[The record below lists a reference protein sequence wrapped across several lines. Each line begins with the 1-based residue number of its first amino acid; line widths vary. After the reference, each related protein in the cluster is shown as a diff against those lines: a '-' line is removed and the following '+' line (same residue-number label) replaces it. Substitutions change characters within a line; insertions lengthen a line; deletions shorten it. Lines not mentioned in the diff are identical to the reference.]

1 MFRLFRVRVGVRVG
15 VSNPRGRST
24 PCRPRVAL
32 WAQELSLIFAA
43 SMTQRGSVPARLLSR
58 LHHCARPYLYD
69 VCQTGIEPRTSAQPD
84 RFTRLS
90 LALDRIFELVFT
102 FNPSKTNALMHS
114 VPFIGNQTSI
124 ALFMISQV
132 VSTPRAQATPT
143 HPHVHLPHSPALSPA
158 LSPDPSP
165 DPSPIP

>member
-1 MFRLFRVRVGVRVG
+1 M
-15 VSNPRGRST
+15 
-24 PCRPRVAL
+24 
-32 WAQELSLIFAA
+32 
-43 SMTQRGSVPARLLSR
+43 
-58 LHHCARPYLYD
+58 
-69 VCQTGIEPRTSAQPD
+69 
-84 RFTRLS
+84 RLS

-143 HPHVHLPHSPALSPA
+143 HPHVHLPHSPALSPD

-165 DPSPIP
+165 DPSPQPPSPSPDQVFVVYNTVDSAISPKVCSQAYL